1 MWGLGSPVAHF
12 TLEGHDKGVNAIEYF
27 TGGDKPYIISG
38 ADDKCAFAPSLKTA
52 PKCSAKT
59 QFLHASA

>member
-1 MWGLGSPVAHF
+1 VWGLGSPVAHF

-38 ADDKCAFAPSLKTA
+38 ADDKCAFAPL
-52 PKCSAKT
+52 
-59 QFLHASA
+59 